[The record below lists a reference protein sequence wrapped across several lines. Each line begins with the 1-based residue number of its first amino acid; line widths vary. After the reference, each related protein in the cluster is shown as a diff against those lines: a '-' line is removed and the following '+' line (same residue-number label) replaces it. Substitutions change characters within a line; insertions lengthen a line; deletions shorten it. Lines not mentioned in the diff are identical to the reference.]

1 MSKSH
6 LPLILGRI
14 LCMVATPHKMKR
26 AWRLIA
32 VTIYELTFNGG
43 AGRRRSFLSSVIL
56 Q

>member
-6 LPLILGRI
+6 LPLILGRL
-14 LCMVATPHKMKR
+14 LCIVATLHKMNR

-32 VTIYELTFNGG
+32 VTICELTFGGG